1 MTQIVQNCLLVAL
14 GGALGTLARY
24 GIGIAAA
31 KLLGKGFPW
40 GTLIVNVGGCFAMG
54 VVLGAIASWE
64 SQSPEAMTPDIRG
77 RIELWRT
84 FLAVGLLGGLTTFS
98 SFGGDTIRELQGGQ
112 PGIAVANVVS
122 NVALSLVAVWCGL
135 ATMRMAD

>member
-54 VVLGAIASWE
+54 VVLGAIVSWE

-77 RIELWRT
+77 RIELWQT